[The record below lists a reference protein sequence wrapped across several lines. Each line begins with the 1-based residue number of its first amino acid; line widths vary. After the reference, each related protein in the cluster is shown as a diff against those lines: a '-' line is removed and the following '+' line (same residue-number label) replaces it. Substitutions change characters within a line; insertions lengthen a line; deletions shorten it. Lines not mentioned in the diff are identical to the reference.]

1 MDQLESEILELI
13 CKTCN
18 VSTDGL
24 GEVSVA
30 GPLIGPN
37 SQMDLDS
44 LDAMEIVVV
53 IQKKYDTRIASE
65 KMSRK
70 VLASLKTLADF
81 VRENRETQ

>member
-1 MDQLESEILELI
+1 MDQLEREILELI

-18 VSTDGL
+18 VSVDTL
-24 GEVSVA
+24 GEISVA

-37 SQMDLDS
+37 SQLDLDS

-53 IQKKYDTRIASE
+53 IQKKYSTRIASE
-65 KMSRK
+65 EASRK

-81 VRENRETQ
+81 VGENREAP